1 MCYHIIESVIVFEV
15 AMVRTQIQLTEE
27 QSINLRQLA
36 EQENISV
43 AELIR
48 RSVERYLQEQR
59 GFSTEER
66 KQRLLSV
73 IGIGDSGVTD
83 LGVSHDKYLAEIYAE
98 VGE

>member
-1 MCYHIIESVIVFEV
+1 
-15 AMVRTQIQLTEE
+15 
-27 QSINLRQLA
+27 
-36 EQENISV
+36 
-43 AELIR
+43 
-48 RSVERYLQEQR
+48 VERYLQEQR

-83 LGVSHDKYLAEIYAE
+83 LGVSHDKYLTEIYAE